1 MKILV
6 LTGTQEAEVS
16 KILHRLNKT
25 PGLHEEDYNIKDE
38 IYTNFLQHKDV
49 LFVVDDRKQVVDM
62 WRSKGLTV
70 LQCAEGNF

>member
-25 PGLHEEDYNIKDE
+25 PGLHEEDYNISVPEALDCIKE
-38 IYTNFLQHKDV
+38 ILV
-49 LFVVDDRKQVVDM
+49 
-62 WRSKGLTV
+62 S
-70 LQCAEGNF
+70 